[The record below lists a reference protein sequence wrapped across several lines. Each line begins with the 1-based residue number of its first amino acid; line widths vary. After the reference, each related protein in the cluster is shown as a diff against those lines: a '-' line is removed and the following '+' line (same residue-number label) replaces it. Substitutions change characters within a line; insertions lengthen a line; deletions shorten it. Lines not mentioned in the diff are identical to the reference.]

1 MLLLYWGVRALGIV
15 NHLRRRFARFKLGAH
30 LLKARCQGF
39 DLLVLLREF
48 TGGRGVKSE
57 GRVAQTLIFVGWNR
71 GILKEVTR

>member
-39 DLLVLLREF
+39 DLLVLLRLQE
-48 TGGRGVKSE
+48 GVGS
-57 GRVAQTLIFVGWNR
+57 N
-71 GILKEVTR
+71 LKGVLPKR